1 VKITFEE
8 NYLQGETVGYFT
20 EKNSSSIMTS
30 HISPATFATIVRDF
44 VPGEYDKKRIMKVA
58 GTVIDKVRKSGFVM
72 YKIRYE
78 DQDQV
83 LRVLCRAD
91 EWNSP
96 VKGFSDAHSFI
107 DLDDD
112 VIVEGYPGVS
122 ARDNPVIRCSNMEV
136 VAYDNETDSEY
147 DDSDPD
153 YVEEE
158 SETSDTE
165 TEVSEV
171 LSANPGQ
178 KTVTWNEIPLTICRE
193 NVIYQGR
200 SIQIRCID
208 TTTPLQILIDT
219 EIGDFVVSQ
228 MIPGK
233 FVGVFVPPTSL
244 EPDFKWGYDLLIR
257 DDFENV
263 IRALF

>member
-1 VKITFEE
+1 
-8 NYLQGETVGYFT
+8 
-20 EKNSSSIMTS
+20 MTS

-96 VKGFSDAHSFI
+96 VESFSDAHSYI
-107 DLDDD
+107 DLEDDI
-112 VIVEGYPGVS
+112 IVEGYPGVS
-122 ARDNPVIRCSNMEV
+122 ARGNPVIRCSNLEI
-136 VAYDNETDSEY
+136 AEYDAETDSEY
-147 DDSDPD
+147 NESDPD

-208 TTTPLQILIDT
+208 TTTPLQIMIDT
-219 EIGDFVVSQ
+219 EIGDFIVSQ

-244 EPDFKWGYDLLIR
+244 EPSFKSGYDILLR
-257 DDFENV
+257 EDFENV